1 MANISKLVEE
11 IKGLSVMDV
20 AELVKT
26 LQEDLGVSAPAA
38 GPSLAGSPAEAPAAG
53 EAPAEGEQAGGSGV
67 QTVILA
73 AAGGNK
79 IAVIK
84 ALREINPNLGLKEAK
99 DLAEAAPKEVLADA
113 KAEDAKSAKEKLE
126 AAGATVELK

>member
-1 MANISKLVEE
+1 MADLSKLVEQ
-11 IKGLSVMDV
+11 IKGLSVMEV

-26 LQEDLGVSAPAA
+26 LQEELGVSAP
-38 GPSLAGSPAEAPAAG
+38 LAGGAFAPQAPAG
-53 EAPAEGEQAGGSGV
+53 EAPAEGEASGGTGL
-67 QTVILA
+67 QTVVLA
-73 AAGGNK
+73 NAGGNK

-99 DLAEAAPKEVLADA
+99 DLAEAAPKEIVVDV
-113 KAEDAKSAKEKLE
+113 KPEEAKSAKEKLE

>member
-1 MANISKLVEE
+1 MSAKENKVQGLVDQ
-11 IKGLSVMDV
+11 IKELSVMEV

-26 LQEDLGVSAPAA
+26 LQEELGVSAMPVAA
-38 GPSLAGSPAEAPAAG
+38 TPQVAGAS
-53 EAPAEGEQAGGSGV
+53 EAPAEQAASGGL
-67 QTVILA
+67 QTVVLA
-73 AAGGNK
+73 NAGGNK

-99 DLAEAAPKEVLADA
+99 DLAEAAPKEVLVDA

-126 AAGATVELK
+126 GAGATVELK

>member
-1 MANISKLVEE
+1 MAENKLNKLVEE
-11 IKGLSVMDV
+11 IKCLSVMEV

-26 LQEDLGVSAPAA
+26 LQEELGVSAMPVASTPAA
-38 GPSLAGSPAEAPAAG
+38 APAAG
-53 EAPAEGEQAGGSGV
+53 DGEAAEAPTASGV
-67 QTVILA
+67 QTVVLA
-73 AAGGNK
+73 NAGANK

-99 DLAEAAPKEVLADA
+99 DLAEAAPKEVVTDV
-113 KAEDAKSAKEKLE
+113 KTEEAKSAKEKLE